1 MKRKIGARFK
11 KITTKF
17 VASTLIVTLTYANFF
32 TLGDFLVSYAAQN
45 DGSLDK
51 QTDATLNKNVK
62 FDAYFNENENLT
74 HYKTADLN
82 NDEAELIMA
91 THIQKEGYLKNAT
104 IDLKN
109 ENGENELNYTI
120 TDLEDTNAIVQSASE
135 NQLVLRQINSGD
147 KIEIKAKIAPNNISN
162 IENLRKDSKL
172 ILKGLYIDGQGKE
185 TPIEKEIKINIS
197 WQGKYEAEIKQS
209 LTKYIP
215 IIKEDGNKVLISEQI
230 ETSLKSQKYMLPINE
245 TNLEVEVP
253 IINGERPTSVTVNA
267 ISTQATNGQTSGDVV
282 FNEDNW
288 KYTESDSKIQINVK
302 NENKKQGQNSDIYLI
317 NYIYS
322 ENVYNQL
329 KNKMQNIQLK
339 SSVKI
344 STYSSEG
351 INECEGIANDQITL
365 SDSIGKLISMQGE
378 KITEK
383 ISKGKFYA
391 NINNPENSENTEYEY
406 KWNIN
411 VGYSEG
417 LNGIVL
423 KNKQEKMT
431 AQKSMIGNL
440 NGKTIYKQIT
450 INSSSFDE
458 LLGDEGKISIYNNE
472 GRLLALIAKDSRT
485 DKDGNYVVEFLEE
498 VTDIKLVT
506 SKPLKNGNITMSI
519 KKEIKS
525 DLGFTKSQIDN
536 FEQID
541 ILSEIYQIDEKTNE
555 ETLVEEKDVSIPL
568 EATVTKSQISIN
580 KDKLS
585 TLVKNENVE
594 MTIELGND
602 NETSDLYVDPI
613 FEIELPKEIENVEIL
628 ESKILFDD
636 ELLIK
641 NIEFIHQDGVPV
653 LRVMLDGVQ
662 TKYSDGVVT
671 NGTNIVIKMNI
682 EVNKLSP
689 TKTEEIKMYYY
700 NSNTVN
706 YENGI
711 QTNKGLGGL
720 ATTNIE
726 IVAPTGMIA
735 INGMTNYDGNNNTI
749 TTLNQGDVMNQVETY
764 KPARIIRMTLT
775 AINNTG
781 NTCDNLVV
789 LGRLPFTGN
798 KDLENGEDLG
808 TTLDT
813 YLRSY
818 ITSESLEGDGLVIYY
833 SENGEATTAPGDSAN
848 GWTTEPTD
856 LSKIKSYMIV
866 LNGYEM
872 QQGSQITFSYDFEI
886 PKNIGYN
893 QTINSNYGI
902 YYVNNTQ
909 VASVSSFA
917 KADRIGITTGR
928 GPELNITQSVEGA
941 REDGTV
947 RADRILKYTINVTNT
962 GTENAE
968 GVFIRNE
975 IPKWTTLVRPMDSES
990 EISFSNIEEY
1000 DTSNPN
1006 SETMREWNVIEN
1018 GDGEYGSSPVVGWT
1032 IDTIKPGETVSKN
1045 VYILT
1050 ERTPDVYSYYSKYP
1064 GFTVGED
1071 GKCYIVTSKYDSDTD
1086 TSTEQ
1091 KNEITEVPEID
1102 VQNVTLVSA
1111 NNINATL
1118 KSTSDTVSVENSDV
1132 ASVEEEVEM
1141 ERSEYAVEKETVT
1154 FSISIVT
1161 EENLDN
1167 IKIEKVLP
1175 EGLTYISSKL
1185 LITDPESGEM
1195 STSDG
1200 SYDENT
1206 RKIVI
1211 EKNDLGEIKS
1221 IAAQIDVMVNRL
1233 NKSEYEKEIRTNSKI
1248 TYQWQKEISTDEVK
1262 VVVEKPQ
1269 YTVRQESSNT
1279 NSRINTGDEIEYRI
1293 IVENTG
1299 KLEITQMKAT
1309 TYIPENF
1316 FIDEILYMQYGKTT
1330 KTHSKTKGEAI
1341 QQTLNIPVGGS
1352 VELVMK
1358 LIVKEVKEDTQVV
1371 TYTSIGGDTVE
1382 TKITDMIT
1390 QTIEQDEKY
1399 ANNDNN
1405 NNNGNNNSNDNNNN
1419 NSGNTEKTYK
1429 VSGMAWV
1436 DKNED
1441 GKKDDGEQY
1450 LEGINVKLID
1460 TANGNTVLDSS
1471 TSNPIQATTDKDGKY
1486 LLTNIKNG
1494 KYMVVFGYDANTYTT
1509 TSYQKENVSEIYNS
1523 NAIEKEITVDGEKG
1537 VAGVTDI
1544 INVDSTK
1551 TNINIGLVN
1560 KSKFDLKLEKYVSKV
1575 TVQNSK
1581 GVKSYDFDNSKLAKV
1596 EIPSSEMAKSTVVI
1610 EYKILVTNEGNVS
1623 GYAKNIVDYKPSDT
1637 NFNSSLNT
1645 NWYAGNDGCIY
1656 SKSLENEVINPG
1668 ETKEIKLVLTKQMN
1682 ANNTG
1687 IVNNTAEIKES
1698 YNEQGLE
1705 DRDSTPG
1712 NKAQGEDDIGLADTI
1727 ISVKTGGPAF
1737 YIMLGIV
1744 ILVILSV
1751 GIYFIKTKL
1760 LKSKEVYK

>member
-1 MKRKIGARFK
+1 MKGKIGARFK

-162 IENLRKDSKL
+162 VENLRKDSKL

-185 TPIEKEIKINIS
+185 TPIEKEIKINIG

-230 ETSLKSQKYMLPINE
+230 ETGLKSQKYMLPINE

-267 ISTQATNGQTSGDVV
+267 ISTQATNGQTSEDVG

-339 SSVKI
+339 SKVKI

-391 NINNPENSENTEYEY
+391 NINNPENPENTEYEY

-417 LNGIVL
+417 LNGIVI

-498 VTDIKLVT
+498 VSDIKLVT

-711 QTNKGLGGL
+711 QTDKGLGGL

-781 NTCDNLVV
+781 NTCDNLVI

-886 PKNIGYN
+886 PKDIGYN

-975 IPKWTTLVRPMDSES
+975 IPKWTTLVRQANLDTELST
-990 EISFSNIEEY
+990 SNIEEY
-1000 DTSNPN
+1000 ISSTADAA
-1006 SETMREWNVIEN
+1006 TMSDWNVIEN
-1018 GDGEYGSSPVVGWT
+1018 GDEENGIAPTVGWN
-1032 IDTIKPGETVSKN
+1032 IDCIRPGETITKE

-1050 ERTPDVYSYYSKYP
+1050 QLDPDIYSYYNKYP
-1064 GFTVGED
+1064 GFEMGED
-1071 GKCYIVTSKYDSDTD
+1071 GKYYITANKYNADTD
-1086 TSTEQ
+1086 STEQ
-1091 KNEITEVPEID
+1091 SKTEITDVPEIEY
-1102 VQNVTLVSA
+1102 QNITLVSA
-1111 NNINATL
+1111 QNINTVL
-1118 KSTSDTVSVENSDV
+1118 KSSSDV
-1132 ASVEEEVEM
+1132 VNEEKSNGLISVEEEVEF
-1141 ERSEYAVEKETVT
+1141 ERENFAIESEEVV
-1154 FSISIVT
+1154 FSIKIMT
-1161 EENLDN
+1161 EDELEN
-1167 IKIEKVLP
+1167 IKIEKILP
-1175 EGLTYISSKL
+1175 EELTYVSSKL
-1185 LITDPESGEM
+1185 LITEESGE
-1195 STSDG
+1195 TTNVDG
-1200 SYDENT
+1200 NYDEST
-1206 RKIVI
+1206 RTITISKDYLGDAKAVAGQINVTI
-1211 EKNDLGEIKS
+1211 NKLND
-1221 IAAQIDVMVNRL
+1221 
-1233 NKSEYEKEIRTNSKI
+1233 SEYEKEIKTNSKI
-1248 TYQWQKEISTDEVK
+1248 NYQGVEEIYTDEVSFLA
-1262 VVVEKPQ
+1262 VKPQ
-1269 YTVRQESSNT
+1269 YTIKQECNNT
-1279 NSRINTGDEIEYRI
+1279 SARINTGDEIEYKI
-1293 IVENTG
+1293 TVTNIGKVEISKMQALTC
-1299 KLEITQMKAT
+1299 
-1309 TYIPENF
+1309 IPENF
-1316 FIDEILYMQYGKTT
+1316 FINEILYTQYGQTA
-1330 KTHSKTKGEAI
+1330 KTHSKQMGEDI
-1341 QQTLNIPVGGS
+1341 TQILDIPVGGT
-1352 VELVMK
+1352 VEILMK
-1358 LIVKEVKEDTQVV
+1358 FKVTAVEEDTDVML
-1371 TYTSIGGDTVE
+1371 YTNISGDTINS
-1382 TKITDMIT
+1382 TTTDIIM

-1399 ANNDNN
+1399 KNNDNNGN
-1405 NNNGNNNSNDNNNN
+1405 NNNGNNNGNNTP
-1419 NSGNTEKTYK
+1419 TEKTYK
-1429 VSGMAWV
+1429 ISGMAWD
-1436 DKNED
+1436 DKNEN
-1441 GKKDDGEQY
+1441 GQKDDGENL
-1450 LEGINVKLID
+1450 LEGIVVNLID
-1460 TANGNTVLDSS
+1460 TNGNIVTDSA
-1471 TSNPIQATTDKDGKY
+1471 TSNSIEATTDKDGKY
-1486 LLTNIKNG
+1486 LLTNVKPG
-1494 KYMVVFGYDANTYTT
+1494 RYMVVFRYDANTYTT
-1509 TSYQKENVSEIYNS
+1509 TSYQKANVSELYNS
-1523 NAIEKEITVDGEKG
+1523 NAIEKEITINGEKI
-1537 VAGVTDI
+1537 VAGITDLI
-1544 INVDSTK
+1544 DINST
-1551 TNINIGLVN
+1551 TININLGLAS
-1560 KSKFDLKLEKYVSKV
+1560 KLKFDLKLEKYVSKV

-1623 GYAKNIVDYKPSDT
+1623 GYAKNIVDYKPNDT

-1645 NWYAGNDGCIY
+1645 NWYAGSDGCIY

-1687 IVNNTAEIKES
+1687 IINNTAEIKES

-1751 GIYFIKTKL
+1751 GIYFMKTKL
-1760 LKSKEVYK
+1760 LKSKEVYR